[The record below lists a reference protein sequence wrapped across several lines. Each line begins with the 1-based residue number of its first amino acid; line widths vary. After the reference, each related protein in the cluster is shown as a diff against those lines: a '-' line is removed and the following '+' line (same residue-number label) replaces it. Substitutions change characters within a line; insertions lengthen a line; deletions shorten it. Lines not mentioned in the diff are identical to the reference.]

1 MLTAVET
8 KKLAAMRE
16 AVQNKLR
23 TQLPSPEEAK
33 KMRWKPLMNPDG
45 TELVGYMKPNGD
57 LVFTDGTV
65 VRSKAV
71 EVDPETEVDE
81 V

>member
-1 MLTAVET
+1 
-8 KKLAAMRE
+8 MRE

-23 TQLPSPEEAK
+23 TQLPSPDEAK

-45 TELVGYMKPNGD
+45 TAIIGYMKPNGD
-57 LVFTDGTV
+57 LVFIDGTV

-71 EVDPETEVDE
+71 EVDSENDVDE